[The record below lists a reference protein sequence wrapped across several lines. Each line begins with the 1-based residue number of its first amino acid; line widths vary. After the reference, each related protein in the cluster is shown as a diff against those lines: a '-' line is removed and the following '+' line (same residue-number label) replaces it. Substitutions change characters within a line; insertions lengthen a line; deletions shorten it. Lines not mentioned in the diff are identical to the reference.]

1 MSFETIYVAL
11 LEEGTDCWR
20 PVLAEPIDSETYRI
34 KGEIPEEEVWEFQP
48 GDVVRCRA
56 KTFSDGSSGLVPY
69 AKVNDRA

>member
-1 MSFETIYVAL
+1 MSLETIYVAL
-11 LEEGTDCWR
+11 LQEGVDSWR
-20 PVLAEPIDSETYRI
+20 PVLAEPIDTEMYLI
-34 KGEIPEEEVWEFQP
+34 KDEIPEEEVWEFQP